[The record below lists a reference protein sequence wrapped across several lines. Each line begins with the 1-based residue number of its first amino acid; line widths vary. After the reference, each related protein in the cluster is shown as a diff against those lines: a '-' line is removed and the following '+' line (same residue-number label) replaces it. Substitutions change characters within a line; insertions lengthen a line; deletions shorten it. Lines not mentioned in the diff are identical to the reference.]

1 MLAIAGHDG
10 KVRVVD
16 LVSSQVAGVLKH
28 EGAVQCCFDHK
39 GEYLLSGASD
49 EQMCVVMMD
58 KINH

>member
-39 GEYLLSGASD
+39 GEYLL
-49 EQMCVVMMD
+49 
-58 KINH
+58 